1 MQEGRERKK
10 LRSIQVCFF
19 KIRCPPIISPILLI
33 CSHFLMPGL
42 LIEDSWISEGA
53 SGRFQMMLRI
63 GNFVLRVFS
72 SREKPWERG
81 WFLQHVILLLNFRFF
96 ISMKI

>member
-63 GNFVLRVFS
+63 GNFVIRVF
-72 SREKPWERG
+72 
-81 WFLQHVILLLNFRFF
+81 LQGKSPGNEDGFCN
-96 ISMKI
+96 M